1 MIPEPE
7 YDNAGA
13 SQCAPINIGKKEE
26 ARSFLLILSYVQRG
40 KDRGESMT
48 VARVNINPDVLLWA
62 IEYSQRGM
70 DAFKNKFSHVEDWL
84 KGNSQPTV
92 KQLED
97 VAKFAY
103 IPFGYLML
111 SAPPNISVEKIA
123 DFRTLNNHGFSTTG
137 EYSAALRDTINIIRR
152 RQEWLRDYKK
162 DNAYAPV
169 DFIGSINR
177 NMSDDEIVGHIT
189 KVLKIPVDWRSNF
202 HNKESTLRFFVDMV
216 ENSGIS
222 VFINGIVGNN
232 TKRKLDVDEFRGF
245 ALVDKIAPVI
255 FINGADATAARIFTL
270 FHEVVHLFLGQD
282 GLDDRS
288 EPFCNRIA
296 ARLLVP
302 KALFNKAWED
312 NPHDYDELE
321 KYFKVSQLVLY
332 RAALTYEK
340 INEEEYADLLRQYQA
355 KYSKLAKSS
364 GGGDFYKISP
374 YRAGRGFCR
383 YVNEAVNNGG
393 LSYTEAYQLIG
404 VKGNTFANVMSM
416 AKEG

>member
-1 MIPEPE
+1 M
-7 YDNAGA
+7 
-13 SQCAPINIGKKEE
+13 
-26 ARSFLLILSYVQRG
+26 V
-40 KDRGESMT
+40 
-48 VARVNINPDVLLWA
+48 
-62 IEYSQRGM
+62 
-70 DAFKNKFSHVEDWL
+70 
-84 KGNSQPTV
+84 
-92 KQLED
+92 
-97 VAKFAY
+97 
-103 IPFGYLML
+103 
-111 SAPPNISVEKIA
+111 
-123 DFRTLNNHGFSTTG
+123 
-137 EYSAALRDTINIIRR
+137 
-152 RQEWLRDYKK
+152 
-162 DNAYAPV
+162 
-169 DFIGSINR
+169 
-177 NMSDDEIVGHIT
+177 HI
-189 KVLKIPVDWRSNF
+189 
-202 HNKESTLRFFVDMV
+202 
-216 ENSGIS
+216 
-222 VFINGIVGNN
+222 
-232 TKRKLDVDEFRGF
+232 
-245 ALVDKIAPVI
+245 
-255 FINGADATAARIFTL
+255 
-270 FHEVVHLFLGQD
+270 FLGQD

-383 YVNEAVNNGG
+383 YVNCTFNIFNNPSRYVNEAVNNGG
-393 LSYTEAYQLIG
+393 LSYTEAYQLVG